1 MSTVARPTFAGPVML
16 DDVTDLVALL
26 GGQIT
31 KPSGD
36 EYLNTMTGPG
46 AWPEFDESVFDQRKE
61 LLSGIKSTVSE
72 ARGAWDAVHA
82 EIFNGLLVWVG
93 RSASAAAG
101 KAEQHSQAMQ
111 EIENQLAAAIE
122 WCANAWFT
130 TRNAKKAIADFV
142 WLTHNAITDL
152 LNKDYEKEAD
162 KKDAENAAKEMA
174 EQAYL
179 ANKQFLDNL
188 AASLSGKTEENGSP
202 PSETHAAAPL
212 DNGTEGSGS
221 APSFGST
228 SGSGGSSPANTPT
241 QEKSGSDDSSS
252 AEDVAPGT
260 DRASLFAKGE
270 DKLPETP
277 AAVQDVAPGTEK
289 VTLPA
294 KGETLPD
301 APAAV
306 QDVAP
311 GTEKVTLPTK
321 AETLPDAPTTVL
333 PSPTQQQTPGRQSP
347 TSPAAPS
354 VPSVPSAPSAPSASP
369 LSSAASSLSS
379 SGSPASSAA
388 SAGAGIDPSKAAGQA
403 PVGGAPTDPLQAFS
417 KGFADSAGT
426 PVHAA
431 SSGGAPPP
439 LAPSPAVPASDAM
452 TPASTAAPVSQ
463 AGTPAPTAPV
473 QAPASGGAMGGGMGM
488 GGMPLGPPPTA
499 PPAAPVA
506 PPPAAP
512 PPATAPPG
520 SVAGGAQVAPIPV
533 SAARAERDAA
543 QNAAKRS
550 GSDPLEVARRIAA
563 ALNAPGM
570 VNSADYKF
578 FWITGLTAD
587 GKIVVANNYGLA
599 YIPEQVHLPDQV
611 NMASADES
619 IAPAERAS
627 WVNEPI
633 VAVQRWAQHHDTE
646 LRAVIATEAQLQNS
660 DAGVHHEVLSPE
672 DIPASGK
679 MAGRDRLQV
688 IAPQVSSQLARI
700 SDVDLVKVLPPAPTD
715 VNPPEDRR
723 TELWDKVWKPLAS
736 RASNRGERHLRA
748 FVDYSAHAQEQAVY
762 AAHTAAESEDQ
773 RRAVHDFIYWQHVG
787 QLIADAIAE

>member
-1 MSTVARPTFAGPVML
+1 M
-16 DDVTDLVALL
+16 
-26 GGQIT
+26 
-31 KPSGD
+31 
-36 EYLNTMTGPG
+36 
-46 AWPEFDESVFDQRKE
+46 
-61 LLSGIKSTVSE
+61 
-72 ARGAWDAVHA
+72 
-82 EIFNGLLVWVG
+82 
-93 RSASAAAG
+93 
-101 KAEQHSQAMQ
+101 
-111 EIENQLAAAIE
+111 
-122 WCANAWFT
+122 
-130 TRNAKKAIADFV
+130 
-142 WLTHNAITDL
+142 
-152 LNKDYEKEAD
+152 
-162 KKDAENAAKEMA
+162 
-174 EQAYL
+174 
-179 ANKQFLDNL
+179 
-188 AASLSGKTEENGSP
+188 
-202 PSETHAAAPL
+202 
-212 DNGTEGSGS
+212 
-221 APSFGST
+221 
-228 SGSGGSSPANTPT
+228 
-241 QEKSGSDDSSS
+241 
-252 AEDVAPGT
+252 
-260 DRASLFAKGE
+260 
-270 DKLPETP
+270 
-277 AAVQDVAPGTEK
+277 
-289 VTLPA
+289 
-294 KGETLPD
+294 
-301 APAAV
+301 
-306 QDVAP
+306 
-311 GTEKVTLPTK
+311 
-321 AETLPDAPTTVL
+321 
-333 PSPTQQQTPGRQSP
+333 
-347 TSPAAPS
+347 
-354 VPSVPSAPSAPSASP
+354 
-369 LSSAASSLSS
+369 
-379 SGSPASSAA
+379 
-388 SAGAGIDPSKAAGQA
+388 
-403 PVGGAPTDPLQAFS
+403 
-417 KGFADSAGT
+417 
-426 PVHAA
+426 
-431 SSGGAPPP
+431 
-439 LAPSPAVPASDAM
+439 
-452 TPASTAAPVSQ
+452 
-463 AGTPAPTAPV
+463 
-473 QAPASGGAMGGGMGM
+473 
-488 GGMPLGPPPTA
+488 
-499 PPAAPVA
+499 
-506 PPPAAP
+506 
-512 PPATAPPG
+512 
-520 SVAGGAQVAPIPV
+520 PV

-611 NMASADES
+611 NMASADET